1 MPMSHFPDVDD
12 LSVVVVGDVMLD
24 KYWFGSVERISPEA
38 PVPVISVA
46 SAETRP
52 GGAANV
58 ACNLSSLGA
67 KVTLCG
73 LTGDDAAAQELNG
86 LLNEAKIDTR
96 MVSDNAFS
104 TIEKLRLVARNQQLL
119 RADFEKM
126 PAADLADALNSKVAS
141 SLSDADVLVLSDYAK
156 GSLSNPQV
164 LIQMAIDQQ
173 VPTVVDP
180 KGRDF
185 ERYRQATYLTPNE
198 GEFEAVAGS
207 FRDEQEMAD
216 KACSLAQH
224 LDVEALIVTRSEK
237 GISMFRKSGE
247 VMHSPA
253 RAREVFDV
261 TGAGDTV
268 VAVLATTYSSL
279 DNDEQRLAFANA
291 AAGVVVARQGT
302 ERVSRDDIN
311 AAIDRSLA

>member
-1 MPMSHFPDVDD
+1 MPHFPNVDE

-67 KVTLCG
+67 KVKLCG
-73 LTGDDAAAQELNG
+73 LTGDDAAAVELNA
-86 LLNEAKIDTR
+86 LLHDADIDTR
-96 MVSDNAFS
+96 MVSDPGFS

-119 RADFEKM
+119 RADFEQL
-126 PAADLADALNSKVAS
+126 PAADLSAAVSDEVAQTI
-141 SLSDADVLVLSDYAK
+141 AGTDVLVLSDYAK
-156 GSLSNPQV
+156 GALADPQK
-164 LIQMAIDQQ
+164 LIQMAFDNQ

-185 ERYRQATYLTPNE
+185 ERYRGATYLTPNE
-198 GEFEAVAGS
+198 GEFEAVVGS
-207 FRDEQEMAD
+207 YRDEQAMAD
-216 KACSLAQH
+216 KACRLTQE
-224 LDVEALIVTRSEK
+224 LDVDALIVTRSEK

-268 VAVLATTYSSL
+268 VAVLATTFSTVDS
-279 DNDEQRLAFANA
+279 DEQRLAFANA

-302 ERVSRDDIN
+302 ERVSRQDID
-311 AAIDRSLA
+311 AAINRSMA